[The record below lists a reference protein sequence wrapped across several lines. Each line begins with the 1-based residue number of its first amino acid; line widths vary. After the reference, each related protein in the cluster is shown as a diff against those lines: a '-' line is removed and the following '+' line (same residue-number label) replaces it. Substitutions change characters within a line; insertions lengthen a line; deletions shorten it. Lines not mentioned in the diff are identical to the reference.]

1 MSRLKKKVVGSIVG
15 FVLVSVL
22 ATAFIAL
29 LQSNLVMGRALNVQ
43 FKERLDG
50 ISTLLAN
57 QLEANYGAFKLSS
70 NGELV
75 DENDV
80 PMKGRY
86 EVIDF
91 ISSSMNVDI
100 TLFTKIG
107 DDFVRTSTSI
117 KAANGE
123 RIEGSVLS
131 RDRADYQGI
140 IKGEVHVGEAYVQ
153 DESYEAVYQPIFSKD
168 GTLIGAF
175 FVGVPNASIKAIAM
189 EGFYSN
195 LMFLG
200 VAVGVIAIIGIGI
213 SLLLGGYMIHPIIA
227 VTNEMKRLSA
237 LDFRYNE
244 DEPALKYIHRK
255 DEVGTLIQSVKT
267 MRESVSKF
275 VSESSEATDVLV
287 GTTESLLQQAT
298 QLSNAADEV
307 AGNVEEIAQSASD
320 QAEQTAYGYEKLNRL
335 GEEISISE
343 REIQSLGVAAGLVVT
358 RIGEGVTLVE
368 SLKAKTQESGQASQ
382 DLYDSILRSQ
392 NSSSKISEASMLIA
406 SIADQTNLLAL
417 NAAIEAARA
426 GEHGKGFSVVAEEIR
441 KLAEQSSAST
451 KFIDAIVL
459 ELIKDANHA
468 VEKIEETL
476 AIVKAQ
482 MTDVD
487 LTKSKFDELAQA
499 IEAADTFVSN
509 ISESSVVIKAHKTD
523 VQGLVQT
530 LSAVAEENASITEE
544 AAAGIEEQAVT
555 VENIRNA
562 IKALDELTE
571 TLKREVE
578 TFKV

>member
-1 MSRLKKKVVGSIVG
+1 MNRLKKKVVGSIVG

-43 FKERLDG
+43 FKERLEG

-175 FVGVPNASIKAIAM
+175 FVGVPNASIKDIAM

>member
-1 MSRLKKKVVGSIVG
+1 MNRLKKKVVGSIVG

-43 FKERLDG
+43 FKERLEG